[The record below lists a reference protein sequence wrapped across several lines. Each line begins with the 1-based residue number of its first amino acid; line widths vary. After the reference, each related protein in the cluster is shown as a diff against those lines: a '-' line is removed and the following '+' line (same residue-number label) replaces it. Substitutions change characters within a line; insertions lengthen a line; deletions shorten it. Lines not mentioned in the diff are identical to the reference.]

1 VFRDSLAGISL
12 TDWSHDGKYLLCGR
26 YEYGENLC
34 DVVYFDFATH
44 RIESFL
50 ATRAY
55 EGAGHFSPDGRWVA
69 YVSNE
74 TGSDEV
80 YIRSF
85 PDGAHVKRVSYAG
98 GMQPRWRADGKELF
112 FLAPGWTVMSAG
124 VIFQPDLEISKPVAL
139 FQATMADIVQGTIS
153 PYDVSP
159 DGQRFLIISP
169 QTKPVPLTLVQ
180 NWQAL
185 IDWK

>member
-1 VFRDSLAGISL
+1 M
-12 TDWSHDGKYLLCGR
+12 H
-26 YEYGENLC
+26 
-34 DVVYFDFATH
+34 
-44 RIESFL
+44 
-50 ATRAY
+50 
-55 EGAGHFSPDGRWVA
+55 
-69 YVSNE
+69 
-74 TGSDEV
+74 
-80 YIRSF
+80 
-85 PDGAHVKRVSYAG
+85 
-98 GMQPRWRADGKELF
+98 PRWRADGKELF